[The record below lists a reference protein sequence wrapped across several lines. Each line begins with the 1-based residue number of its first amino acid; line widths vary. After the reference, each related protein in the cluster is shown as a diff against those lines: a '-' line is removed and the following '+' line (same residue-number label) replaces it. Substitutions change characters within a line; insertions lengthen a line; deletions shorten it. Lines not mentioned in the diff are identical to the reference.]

1 MGNFKGAQLELA
13 LFGES
18 HGEAIGMVISGFPAG
33 VEIDLD
39 ALEREMERR
48 RPGGQK
54 GVTERQ
60 ETDQVRMVS
69 GLRHNK
75 TTGAPICG
83 LIENKGQKSKD
94 YEGLK
99 GVFRPSHVDYSAFVK
114 YGAHWDNRGSGQF
127 SGRLTAP
134 MVFAGALCKQVLGEQ
149 GISIHSK
156 FLQVGPLENCQVGDF
171 ELEELLEG
179 VKASGDSVGA
189 VVETLVTGIPAG
201 LCGPD
206 FDSLEG
212 ILAKA
217 LFAIPGLKGVSFGT
231 GFELGKM
238 KGSEA
243 NDPFV
248 IENGKIQTASHHSGG
263 VLGGITIG
271 TPIKFQTV
279 FKPTASIKRPQQT
292 IDHEG
297 NPVTLQIEG
306 RHDPCIGIR
315 GLPVVEAI
323 GAVVFLDL
331 ILAHNL
337 AQILE

>member
-18 HGEAIGMVISGFPAG
+18 HGEAIGMVINGFPAG

-39 ALEREMERR
+39 ALAREMERR

-69 GLRHNK
+69 GLLNNK

-83 LIENKGQKSKD
+83 MIENKGQKSKD
-94 YEGLK
+94 YDALK
-99 GVFRPSHVDYSAFVK
+99 GIFRPSHVDYSAFVK
-114 YGAHWDNRGSGQF
+114 YGTHWDSRGSGQF

-134 MVFAGALCKQVLGEQ
+134 MVFAGALCKQVLEEKGI
-149 GISIHSK
+149 GISSR
-156 FLQVGPLENCQVGDF
+156 FLRVGDLENCQIGDL
-171 ELEELLEG
+171 ELETLLEK

-201 LCGPD
+201 FCGPD

-217 LFAIPGLKGVSFGT
+217 LFAIPGVKGVSFGT

-248 IENGKIQTASHHSGG
+248 IENGKVQTTSHHNGG

-279 FKPTASIKRPQQT
+279 FKPTASIKMPQQT
-292 IDHEG
+292 IDQEG
-297 NPVTLQIEG
+297 NPVTIQIDG

-315 GLPVVEAI
+315 GLPVVEAMA
-323 GAVVFLDL
+323 AVVFLDL
-331 ILAHNL
+331 ILSHNPS
-337 AQILE
+337 QMLE